1 MTLIVYTVNTGMLTA
16 IDAAAG
22 MITYAV
28 MPTNLVFL
36 AFYLNLSK
44 RASSVQCI
52 KSPRV
57 LTITQST
64 STATSPRSTR
74 ARRC

>member
-44 RASSVQCI
+44 RASSV
-52 KSPRV
+52 
-57 LTITQST
+57 
-64 STATSPRSTR
+64 
-74 ARRC
+74 